1 MSQHEQKFT
10 KIKQKIVEQRK
21 GKEKKAKEIS
31 GQTQPADHVRR
42 NEKAI
47 VRMNKQK

>member
-1 MSQHEQKFT
+1 MR
-10 KIKQKIVEQRK
+10 IVEERK
-21 GKEKKAKEIS
+21 GKEKEAKEIS
-31 GQTQPADHVRR
+31 GQTQPADHVWI